1 MEEHNH
7 SEGQSVDVEKHPKQD
22 FQVERLAFFS
32 DAVFAIVITLLVIE
46 FKVPHITDNS
56 TYQEVLKQLSDQKY
70 HFIAILFSFLLIA
83 SYWSRHH
90 FLFKYIHNY
99 NKQIIV
105 ANMLVLLPIIF
116 LPFTTAFFAESLI
129 SFFLGKNEIVVLGL
143 NLFVLNHFLA
153 ASALYILYWLATNK
167 NKGMSYDIPT
177 KEKIGLVSNLW
188 FMITFFGA
196 LFIATLF
203 TSNPFIIFSV
213 EFIVFPSVKIF
224 QKIYKKR
231 LTENK

>member
-7 SEGQSVDVEKHPKQD
+7 LEGQSVDIEKHPKQD

-56 TYQEVLKQLSDQKY
+56 TVQDVWNQLLDLRY
-70 HFIAILFSFLLIA
+70 HFFTILFSFFLIA

-90 FLFKYIHNY
+90 LLFKYIHNY
-99 NKQIIV
+99 NKQIII

-116 LPFTTAFFAESLI
+116 LPFTTAFIAESFMTL
-129 SFFLGKNEIVVLGL
+129 LVKNNEIIVLGL
-143 NLFVLNHFLA
+143 SLFTLNHFLA
-153 ASALYILYWLATNK
+153 ALALYILYWLTTNK
-167 NKGMSYDIPT
+167 YKGMSYPIPI

-188 FMITFFGA
+188 FMITFFGT

-203 TSNPFIIFSV
+203 TSNQYIILSV
-213 EFIVFPSVKIF
+213 ELIVFPSAKIF

-231 LTENK
+231 LTEK